1 MKFVANHLQLK
12 VLFRLTLEFTGRVC
26 LIFVTFFK
34 NGTSNLIPV
43 GRACS
48 IIEWAGLVCI
58 LNGWLKIDVCLSY
71 LKK

>member
-34 NGTSNLIPV
+34 NVTYNLIPV
-43 GRACS
+43 GSACS
-48 IIEWAGLVCI
+48 IIEWAGLVSI
-58 LNGWLKIDVCLSY
+58 LNGWLKVGMCV
-71 LKK
+71 